1 MFKVLSFVCLFSVL
15 LPICANFSFFKEN
28 SFAEGRVGIASMLRR
43 GIIIQSSF
51 SIHGELVPGPL
62 LIPKSVD
69 AQVLYNKMALHLH
82 ITYSHPPIHFKSSL
96 DYL

>member
-1 MFKVLSFVCLFSVL
+1 M
-15 LPICANFSFFKEN
+15 
-28 SFAEGRVGIASMLRR
+28 GIASMLRK

-62 LIPKSVD
+62 LIPKSVN

>member
-1 MFKVLSFVCLFSVL
+1 MVKILFLFSVL
-15 LPICANFSFFKEN
+15 FLICANFSFFKEN

-43 GIIIQSSF
+43 GIIIHSSF

-62 LIPKSVD
+62 LIPKSVN